1 MITTMTD
8 HSLFDL
14 WTAPAE
20 TKSFEATALLDGR
33 ERPRAGQRER
43 GFREG
48 GRRGSPSSGPG
59 RQ

>member
-1 MITTMTD
+1 MTD
-8 HSLFDL
+8 HSQADL
-14 WTAPAE
+14 WIAPAE